1 MQQLWMAGDSRS
13 VGVDVTL
20 RNARLVLKD
29 GVVEGDLALAG
40 GRIVEAPSA
49 ASTDLDCQGDYV
61 LPGLIDIHTD
71 NVEHHMQPRPG
82 VRWPSPVA
90 AMLAHDWQL
99 LGSGITTVLDA
110 LSMGD
115 YDSGGKRSQML
126 SAAIEAVGS
135 AHAAGLLKVDHYFHF
150 RCELSDAGLPA
161 LVEQHIDNPL
171 LRLVSMMDHT
181 PGQRQWHDIA
191 LYRAFRRKKNNNV
204 WSDAEFEVYLAG
216 RLEQQARHVGPARE
230 LIGRLATERRLPL
243 ASHDDTTVG
252 DVEEAHRD
260 GITISEFPT
269 TLAAAQRARDLGLKV
284 VMGAPNLVLGGS
296 HSGNVGAMPLA
307 EAGLLDVL
315 TSDYVPGSL
324 LHAAFLLAQATG
336 DLPAAISTVTAIPA
350 AMLGLVDRGLIEPG
364 RRADLLRVAMVDG
377 LPVIRGAWVA
387 GRRHM

>member
-1 MQQLWMAGDSRS
+1 MDMRHDDGRTSP
-13 VGVDVTL
+13 VTL
-20 RNARLVLKD
+20 RNARIVLAD
-29 GVVEGDLALAG
+29 RVAEGDLHLAD
-40 GRIVEAPSA
+40 GRIA
-49 ASTDLDCQGDYV
+49 ATDVPAGRDLDLEGDF
-61 LPGLIDIHTD
+61 LIPGLIDIHTD
-71 NVEHHMQPRPG
+71 NIEHHMQPRPG

-115 YDSGGKRSQML
+115 YDTGGKRSQML
-126 SAAIEAVGS
+126 SAAIDAVGS
-135 AHAAGLLKVDHYFHF
+135 ARASGLLRIDHYFHF

-181 PGQRQWHDIA
+181 PGQRQWHDIE

-204 WSDAEFEVYLAG
+204 WSDSEFAVYLAG
-216 RLEQQARHVGPARE
+216 RLDQQAQHVGPARA
-230 LIGRLATERRLPL
+230 LISRLAAERNLPI
-243 ASHDDTTVG
+243 ASHDDTTIA
-252 DVEEAHRD
+252 DVDEAHRD
-260 GITISEFPT
+260 GISISEFPT
-269 TLAAAQRARDLGLKV
+269 TLAAAQRARELGLKV

-324 LHAAFLLAQATG
+324 LHAAFLLAETTG
-336 DLPAAISTVTAIPA
+336 DVPAAIATVTSAPA
-350 AMLGLVDRGLIEPG
+350 AMLGLADRGVIEPG
-364 RRADLLRVAMVDG
+364 RRADLLRVALVDG
-377 LPVIRGAWVA
+377 LPVIRGAWIA
-387 GRRHM
+387 GQRCM